1 MTAEELGFHQ
11 SRSTQSPFVR
21 LLATPGRVRTLD
33 AFLRKYQTELSA
45 GDVANIT
52 DVSES
57 TFSRNKDVLI
67 ELDIIERTR
76 SEAGKQYYRLNV
88 DSPLVGLLAEFH
100 TKLIEYTDEINSRTV
115 VTEEDYIGQLMT
127 TNVDS
132 GQDGE
137 RSLDQSTSRQ
147 ESTTGTRAAV
157 EEELRSML
165 EEETRRE

>member
-1 MTAEELGFHQ
+1 MTAEELRFHQ
-11 SRSTQSPFVR
+11 SRSTRSPFVR

-67 ELDIIERTR
+67 ELGIIERTR

-132 GQDGE
+132 GQDEE
-137 RSLDQSTSRQ
+137 RSLDQGTGRR
-147 ESTTGTRAAV
+147 EPATGTRAAV
-157 EEELRSML
+157 EEELKSML